1 MSTLKN
7 WRANAFNTAPNS
19 TNRIHSDDMAK
30 AYGFKGGLVPGVTI
44 SSYLMHPAVEAWG
57 EDWLTRGFAH
67 VVVRKPLYD
76 EYDFEVKISE
86 PTETSYQA
94 VLVDQEGT
102 HCATAFMRLTDDLP
116 APPVR
121 RGDALLDPDA
131 DLPPVDRSVL
141 DAFRTTGMCALPIR
155 WSAEHTTASYLRD
168 PSGLPAIHRFEGAG
182 STTGGRANGAF
193 LLGTTNWVLS
203 SNTYM
208 NPWVHVQTD
217 SQYFAPVHDGEDLI
231 VECAVKDLFEKKGH
245 EFVDAQ
251 VDVYRKA
258 DDAAVMSAV
267 LRAIY
272 KLRPAR
278 AA

>member
-1 MSTLKN
+1 MSALKN
-7 WRANAFNTAPNS
+7 WQATAFNTAPDS
-19 TNRIHSDDMAK
+19 PNRIHSDEMAQ

-44 SSYLMHPAVEAWG
+44 SSYLMHPAVVAWG

-67 VVVRKPLYD
+67 VVVSKPLYD
-76 EYDFEVKISE
+76 EYDFEVQLSE
-86 PTETSYQA
+86 ATDTSYQA

-102 HCATAFMRLTDDLP
+102 HCATAFMRLTDDMP

-131 DLPPVDRSVL
+131 DIEPVSRDVL
-141 DAFRTTGMCALPIR
+141 ARLRDNGMCAMPMR

-168 PSGLPAIHRFEGAG
+168 PAQMAPIHQFANQGL
-182 STTGGRANGAF
+182 ANGAF

-217 SQYFAPVHDGEDLI
+217 SQYFSPVADGDELI

-258 DDAAVMSAV
+258 DDVAVMSAV

-272 KLRPAR
+272 KLRPPK